1 MADEIVSVGIKIE
14 TTGADK
20 AAASLDKVVSAGGKV
35 DAAADKI
42 TAGAGKASKS
52 LETLGATAA
61 TVAPQLD
68 KAGSSGGKLGDL
80 FKQATD
86 GAGAFSGSLGLVKAG
101 LVGAVT
107 ALSVQSVI
115 ELGKSFLR
123 TADAITNLNSQ
134 LKLATG
140 SAAAAKDAYEGLF
153 AVAQRSRVGFV
164 ELGNTYAQIARATDG
179 LGLSASSSLRIV
191 ETLGKA
197 ITISGV
203 SAGSASAAMIQL
215 SQGLSSGTLRGEEL
229 NSILEQTP
237 RVARAIAD
245 GLGVSI
251 GQLRTMG
258 SEGKLTAEAVSG
270 ALLKASATID
280 KEFGS
285 VATTV
290 SQAMTVMGN
299 ATTKAVG
306 DFDSIVGVSSAVATG
321 ILSIVDAAGQLKEMF
336 SGSWTGQAVAALVAM
351 RQKITDNRDNPTLDM
366 LRVQLD
372 NASRQATGDAGSGFG
387 GEQRKASAQREVAR
401 LQERIRKLE
410 TDEWD
415 KAAEQISKSADKM
428 VMDYLRV
435 KEAGDK
441 FIEDKDNQTKAQQKE
456 SAFAKL
462 RTEFAAAT
470 RDLREGSAEY
480 LRVYTA
486 FLTGKDNIAKKFD
499 DKEKVDR
506 SGASKAK
513 SDAEAYA
520 AALAAGG
527 KQLALIQAEAEAR
540 RPLTALEKL
549 SIDLKEKE
557 EELSRKH
564 GTSRLA
570 EVKAMDAQII
580 AQATLVQQER
590 ERSTAFAAMA
600 ASDAALQ
607 NQREQETGRLIDEAE
622 SVAAQTRAL
631 KAETEQIGLTTVQI
645 AQLSIT
651 RGEELILIKQAEEI
665 NARSA
670 GRASD
675 ADAIRRQV
683 LELERLNQ
691 ARRENLDVRLKTD
704 AGDRAKA
711 ALASSVTESA
721 RAADDIGRAITDSL
735 FRAAEAGKGFFESLR
750 NSLKGMFNN
759 LVLQPSLKLAYNS
772 VTSGAGGGGL
782 GSLASAGQSFNGGF
796 NSLFNS
802 AAMSGIG
809 ERLGLSYNPLGDA
822 GATSLTS
829 LGQTVQSALPYL
841 ASIAQLAQGN
851 YGSAALSAIGT
862 AIAGPIGTVIGTVL
876 GSFIDGDRG
885 GPKGGGSFS
894 STGERLFSPN
904 ASDAQLATIGASL
917 STSIA
922 SALTSF
928 GATSTGLQFGVGFDT
943 DPQGKADNRV
953 ASFLRDAQGRSILD
967 NTSGRA
973 VGRDDA
979 RLQTELSL
987 ETSRLM
993 LAALQAAGPAL
1004 EDGFS
1009 EIFGRINAAT
1019 ATQGEIDSLLSLA
1032 NQLRQLGDA
1041 AERLPGV
1048 MGTIADL
1055 SAVAREELIGL
1066 AGGIDSLTSG
1076 LQTYYQEFFTAEEQ
1090 LANAGNNLRTDF
1102 AKIGLSFDALAA
1114 DSDGPRQAFR
1124 DLFEGLDLTTVG
1136 GRQSAAAL
1144 LALAPAV
1151 DSWIDT
1157 IDAAREAA
1165 REAARQSSAS
1175 IDNAFL
1181 SESERF
1187 LQTFGQLGLAIP
1199 RTTAEFQDLVRAQD
1213 TTTEQGRTLIA
1224 TLLSVYGGFKAV
1236 DQAARDA
1243 TNAVIRQAL
1252 ETSRSTVT
1260 SEMDALTRANG
1271 DLTQTLFELEN
1282 PIRTTADRFLELGR
1296 SMQETIDR
1304 MGQILGTGAVSLL
1317 DQLQARVN
1325 TRTAIAGA
1333 RVGLAGQIQDQQIQ
1347 GFSNRR
1353 DFKGGISFLEGIESA
1368 LFAELQTTTDPAG
1381 VAGKITQALTTR
1393 YQFEASL
1400 IQQADDLR
1408 RDSLEKEIDRLE
1420 KLVDIADSLRDTIVD
1435 LQTGSLSALAP
1446 QAQVSV
1452 AANSFNSV
1460 LNRAQAGDVKA
1471 LQALPGEATRF
1482 LTESQSF
1489 NASGGNYGA
1498 IFSNVISALDA
1509 VGVSLSDAPT
1519 QLGLAQSQ
1527 LTATGTVVDN
1537 TGAMVV
1543 DLRRLDTA
1551 LEARSTRESDA
1562 ITALVTAIREQI
1574 AADERTREGI
1584 AIERNLQAN
1593 RWSGLATTLESIDTS
1608 MNTLAN
1614 NATLEGAGR

>member
-20 AAASLDKVVSAGGKV
+20 AAASLDKVVAAGGKV

-80 FKQATD
+80 FKQATE

-101 LVGAVT
+101 LVGA
-107 ALSVQSVI
+107 AAAFSVQSVI
-115 ELGKSFLR
+115 ALGKAFLQ

-140 SAAAAKDAYEGLF
+140 SAAAAKEAYEGLF

-179 LGLSASSSLRIV
+179 LGLSSANSLRIV

-321 ILSIVDAAGQLKEMF
+321 ILSIVDAAGQLKDMF
-336 SGSWTGQAVAALVAM
+336 SGSWTGQAVAALAAM
-351 RQKITDNRDNPTLDM
+351 RQKVTENRDNPTLDM
-366 LRVQLD
+366 LRVQLE
-372 NASRQATGDAGSGFG
+372 NATQRAAAGGGSGFG
-387 GEQRKASAQREVAR
+387 LDQQKAAAQKEVAR

-415 KAAEQISKSADKM
+415 KAAKQISDSADKM
-428 VMDYLRV
+428 LMDYNRV

-441 FIEDKDNQTKAQQKE
+441 FIADKDNQTKAQQKE

-470 RDLREGSAEY
+470 RDLKEGSAEY
-480 LRVYTA
+480 LRVYAA
-486 FLTGKDNIAKKFD
+486 FLTGKDNIAKNFA

-513 SDAEAYA
+513 ADAEAYA
-520 AALAAGG
+520 VALAAGE
-527 KQLALIQAEAEAR
+527 KQLALLQAEIEAR
-540 RPLTALEKL
+540 RPLTVVEKL
-549 SIDLKEKE
+549 SIELKEKE
-557 EELSRKH
+557 EELVRKSGSSRI
-564 GTSRLA
+564 A
-570 EVKAMDAQII
+570 EVKAMNEQII
-580 AQATLVQQER
+580 AQATLIQQER
-590 ERSTAFAAMA
+590 ERIAAFAAMA

-607 NQREQETGRLIDEAE
+607 TQREQERGRLIDEAD

-631 KAETEQIGLTTVQI
+631 KAETEQIGLTSTQI
-645 AQLSIT
+645 AQLTIK
-651 RGEELILIKQAEEI
+651 RGDELILIKQAEEI

-675 ADAIRRQV
+675 ADAIARQV

-704 AGDRAKA
+704 AADRSKS
-711 ALASSVTESA
+711 ALASSISEA
-721 RAADDIGRAITDSL
+721 AKAADDIGRAITDSL

-759 LVLQPSLKLAYNS
+759 LVLQPSLKLAYS
-772 VTSGAGGGGL
+772 SITSGAGGGGIN
-782 GSLASAGQSFNGGF
+782 SLAAAGQSFNGGF

-809 ERLGLSYNPLGDA
+809 ERLGLSYNPLGEA

-829 LGQTVQSALPYL
+829 LGQGIQTALPFL
-841 ASIAQLAQGN
+841 ASIAQAAQGN
-851 YGSAALSAIGT
+851 YGQAALSAIGT
-862 AIAGPIGTVIGTVL
+862 AIAGPLGTVIGTVL
-876 GSFIDGDRG
+876 GSFLNTERG

-894 STGERLFSPN
+894 TTGERLFTPN
-904 ASDAQLATIGASL
+904 TADAIATQIGDSLNTSIGRMLTNFGAS
-917 STSIA
+917 SSR
-922 SALTSF
+922 
-928 GATSTGLQFGVGFDT
+928 LQFGIGFDQ

-953 ASFLRDAQGRSILD
+953 ASFLRDANGNSILD
-967 NTSGRA
+967 NTAGRN

-979 RLQTELSL
+979 VLQTELTT
-987 ETSRLM
+987 ETKRLM
-993 LAALQAAGPAL
+993 LAALQAVGPTL
-1004 EDGFS
+1004 EDGFG
-1009 EIFGRINAAT
+1009 EIFARLDPAT
-1019 ATQGEIDSLLSLA
+1019 AAPEAIDNLFTLA
-1032 NQLRQLGDA
+1032 QTLKALGDA

-1048 MGTIADL
+1048 MGTIADI

-1066 AGGIDSLTSG
+1066 TGGLDSLTSG
-1076 LQTYYQEFFTAEEQ
+1076 LQTYYREFFTADEQ
-1090 LANAGNNLRTDF
+1090 LANAGANLATDF
-1102 AKIGLSFDALAA
+1102 AKIGLSFDALQA

-1151 DSWIDT
+1151 DSWIDS

-1165 REAARQSSAS
+1165 REAASQSAAS

-1181 SESERF
+1181 SESDRF
-1187 LQTFGQLGLAIP
+1187 FQTFERLGLAIP

-1224 TLLSVYGGFKAV
+1224 TLLAVYGGFQAV

-1243 TNAVIRQAL
+1243 TDAIIRQAL
-1252 ETSRSTVT
+1252 ESSRSTVT
-1260 SEMDALTRANG
+1260 AEMDALTRANG
-1271 DLTQTLFELEN
+1271 DLSLTLFELEN
-1282 PIRTTADRFLELGR
+1282 PIRTTADQFLELGR
-1296 SMQETIDR
+1296 SMQDTIDR
-1304 MGQILGTGAVSLL
+1304 MAQILGTGALSLL
-1317 DQLQARVN
+1317 DQLQAAVN

-1333 RVGLAGQIQDQQIQ
+1333 RVGLAGTIQDQQVQ

-1353 DFKGGISFLEGIESA
+1353 DFRGGISFLKGIENA

-1393 YQFEASL
+1393 YQFEAQL
-1400 IQQADDLR
+1400 ITEADDLR
-1408 RDSLEKEIDRLE
+1408 RTSLEKEINRLE
-1420 KLVDIADSLRDTIVD
+1420 SLIDIADRLRDTITD

-1446 QAQVSV
+1446 AAQVSV
-1452 AANSFNSV
+1452 AATSFGSV

-1489 NASGGNYGA
+1489 NASGGDYA
-1498 IFSNVISALDA
+1498 SVFTSVIDSLNS
-1509 VGVSLSDAPT
+1509 VGVSLADAPT
-1519 QLGLAQSQ
+1519 QLSLAQSQ

-1562 ITALVTAIREQI
+1562 ITALVTAIRDQI

-1614 NATLEGAGR
+1614 NATLEGAR

>member
-1 MADEIVSVGIKIE
+1 VADEIVSVGIKIE

-107 ALSVQSVI
+107 ALSVQSVV

-153 AVAQRSRVGFV
+153 SVAQRSRVGFV

-336 SGSWTGQAVAALVAM
+336 SGSWTGQAVAALAAM

-570 EVKAMDAQII
+570 EVQALNEEAKSLVAAIELRKGFAEAKASE
-580 AQATLVQQER
+580 L
-590 ERSTAFAAMA
+590 AAA
-600 ASDAALQ
+600 VAVDAARKSTVDSLLGEAEAVEAQ
-607 NQREQETGRLIDEAE
+607 VKALKQETEA
-622 SVAAQTRAL
+622 
-631 KAETEQIGLTTVQI
+631 IGLTGVALALLTNARVDDQIQALKNKATVADSGDEVEAIKRQI
-645 AQLSIT
+645 RALEALKDARIGNAQANASADFAK
-651 RGEELILIKQAEEI
+651 ESAEAAKKSAEEW
-665 NARSA
+665 
-670 GRASD
+670 
-675 ADAIRRQV
+675 Q
-683 LELERLNQ
+683 
-691 ARRENLDVRLKTD
+691 
-704 AGDRAKA
+704 KA
-711 ALASSVTESA
+711 YDQISQGL
-721 RAADDIGRAITDSL
+721 TDSL
-735 FRAAEAGKGFFESLR
+735 FRAAEAGKGFFATLR
-750 NSLKGMFNN
+750 DSIKGMFNN
-759 LVLQPSLKLAYNS
+759 LVLKPIIQYG
-772 VTSGAGGGGL
+772 VSGALGAL
-782 GSLASAGQSFNGGF
+782 GSLAGAGANAAGIGGGSGLGSISSLASLVSSGYSMANGG
-796 NSLFNS
+796 
-802 AAMSGIG
+802 GI
-809 ERLGLSYNPLGDA
+809 A
-822 GATSLTS
+822 GAIGSYLT
-829 LGQTVQSALPYL
+829 
-841 ASIAQLAQGN
+841 
-851 YGSAALSAIGT
+851 GSASTASGVSGAAALAIGAETGAVSGVGATAASGLYTALSAIPVWGWVAMAGVAVA
-862 AIAGPIGTVIGTVL
+862 AIFG
-876 GSFIDGDRG
+876 GDRG

-894 STGERLFSPN
+894 TTGERLFTPDT
-904 ASDAQLATIGASL
+904 ADAMATKIGDGL
-917 STSIA
+917 NTSITA
-922 SALTSF
+922 S
-928 GATSTGLQFGVGFDT
+928 
-943 DPQGKADNRV
+943 
-953 ASFLRDAQGRSILD
+953 
-967 NTSGRA
+967 
-973 VGRDDA
+973 
-979 RLQTELSL
+979 
-987 ETSRLM
+987 
-993 LAALQAAGPAL
+993 
-1004 EDGFS
+1004 
-1009 EIFGRINAAT
+1009 
-1019 ATQGEIDSLLSLA
+1019 
-1032 NQLRQLGDA
+1032 
-1041 AERLPGV
+1041 
-1048 MGTIADL
+1048 
-1055 SAVAREELIGL
+1055 
-1066 AGGIDSLTSG
+1066 
-1076 LQTYYQEFFTAEEQ
+1076 
-1090 LANAGNNLRTDF
+1090 
-1102 AKIGLSFDALAA
+1102 
-1114 DSDGPRQAFR
+1114 
-1124 DLFEGLDLTTVG
+1124 
-1136 GRQSAAAL
+1136 
-1144 LALAPAV
+1144 
-1151 DSWIDT
+1151 
-1157 IDAAREAA
+1157 
-1165 REAARQSSAS
+1165 
-1175 IDNAFL
+1175 
-1181 SESERF
+1181 
-1187 LQTFGQLGLAIP
+1187 
-1199 RTTAEFQDLVRAQD
+1199 
-1213 TTTEQGRTLIA
+1213 
-1224 TLLSVYGGFKAV
+1224 
-1236 DQAARDA
+1236 
-1243 TNAVIRQAL
+1243 
-1252 ETSRSTVT
+1252 
-1260 SEMDALTRANG
+1260 
-1271 DLTQTLFELEN
+1271 
-1282 PIRTTADRFLELGR
+1282 
-1296 SMQETIDR
+1296 
-1304 MGQILGTGAVSLL
+1304 
-1317 DQLQARVN
+1317 
-1325 TRTAIAGA
+1325 
-1333 RVGLAGQIQDQQIQ
+1333 
-1347 GFSNRR
+1347 
-1353 DFKGGISFLEGIESA
+1353 
-1368 LFAELQTTTDPAG
+1368 
-1381 VAGKITQALTTR
+1381 
-1393 YQFEASL
+1393 
-1400 IQQADDLR
+1400 
-1408 RDSLEKEIDRLE
+1408 
-1420 KLVDIADSLRDTIVD
+1420 
-1435 LQTGSLSALAP
+1435 
-1446 QAQVSV
+1446 
-1452 AANSFNSV
+1452 
-1460 LNRAQAGDVKA
+1460 
-1471 LQALPGEATRF
+1471 
-1482 LTESQSF
+1482 
-1489 NASGGNYGA
+1489 
-1498 IFSNVISALDA
+1498 
-1509 VGVSLSDAPT
+1509 
-1519 QLGLAQSQ
+1519 
-1527 LTATGTVVDN
+1527 
-1537 TGAMVV
+1537 
-1543 DLRRLDTA
+1543 
-1551 LEARSTRESDA
+1551 
-1562 ITALVTAIREQI
+1562 
-1574 AADERTREGI
+1574 
-1584 AIERNLQAN
+1584 
-1593 RWSGLATTLESIDTS
+1593 
-1608 MNTLAN
+1608 
-1614 NATLEGAGR
+1614 